1 MAKSEGEQ
9 TSTSAQPAPKIERYS
24 LRVDGALLPLYSGS
38 VDYWRTDRQ
47 VWGKLLDAVRGLGFR
62 IISACVP
69 WNIHE
74 TPDRRFDFGTGD
86 ERKDLDAFLTLCYEK
101 KLYVIVRPGP
111 AVSAAVATLGFPERI
126 LGNPAIQAQSAQ
138 GTQVIIPAPPVPFPM
153 PSYASEQFYDEVSKY
168 FDAVCPILTRHQT
181 PGGPVIGIQV
191 DNELPLLFMHGP
203 FSADY
208 SPAALRWYQEFL
220 GSKYSSIDGL
230 NQAYRTRYTSFP
242 EVPPPRALA
251 TSEREALPRYLDWVQ
266 FQEYY
271 VVLALSVIAS
281 LLWARGVRGLLTHH
295 NVESI
300 YPRLPLKPLDTE
312 KELDVQGVGLHLGRN
327 DYDVIR
333 RGALYMTTVSRLPF
347 LAKAS
352 MGSYPW
358 RLALTPEDQ
367 QFALLVA
374 LMYGFRGFNI
384 HMLVEGN
391 RWMGSPI
398 ERTGERNDKAYAFLQ
413 RLLSVLDSLQF
424 NTLQRTIPVLL
435 LRNFEYERLETLCG
449 GANWITNLL
458 GIPPSLLMSTKTFS
472 YSETIQLA
480 YPAHWDAL
488 YWGLTRSKIP
498 FQIGDTDLDRPAL
511 SHYRA
516 VLLPTYDYMSEELQR
531 KLVEYV
537 ERGGVAI
544 IGPELPY
551 LGTDM
556 RACSVLSD
564 ILDYQVTSTRAPLV
578 GLHDSLSFDAG
589 AVRLGSR
596 LAGKAV
602 SYGRGTLI
610 YLGAAFPLT
619 TRRDEATDAERI
631 VTQALQPL
639 QLSPVGDLRA
649 PLVDETHWGTRAPS
663 VVFLA
668 NSSNQPQ
675 SVEVQVPQRF
685 HLRDAWTGEMMAD
698 RGVQEVELLP
708 YQAKILEVVR

>member
-24 LRVDGALLPLYSGS
+24 LRVEGALLPLYSGS

-47 VWGKLLDAVRGLGFR
+47 VWSTLLDSVRGLGFR
-62 IISACVP
+62 IISTCVP
-69 WNIHE
+69 WNVHE

-86 ERKDLDAFLTLCYEK
+86 ERKDLDAFLTLCHEK
-101 KLYVIVRPGP
+101 KLYAIIQPGP
-111 AVSAAVATLGFPERI
+111 AVSAEVATLGYPERI
-126 LGNPAIQAQSAQ
+126 VNNPAIQAQSAQ
-138 GTQVIIPAPPVPFPM
+138 GTQVIMPTAPVPFAM

-208 SPAALRWYQEFL
+208 SPAALRWYHEFL

-230 NQAYRTRYTSFP
+230 NQAYRTRYSSFP
-242 EVPPPRALA
+242 EVAPPRALA

-295 NVESI
+295 NVESV
-300 YPRLPLKPLDTE
+300 YPGLPLKPLDTE

-358 RLALTPEDQ
+358 GPALTPEDQ

-384 HMLVEGN
+384 HMLVEGT

-398 ERTGERNDKAYAFLQ
+398 DRTGQRNDKVYAFLQ
-413 RLLSVLDSLQF
+413 RLLSVLESLQF
-424 NTLQRTIPVLL
+424 NSLQRTIPVLL
-435 LRNFEYERLETLCG
+435 LRNFEYERLGSLCG
-449 GANWITNLL
+449 GSNWITDLL
-458 GIPPSLLMSTKTFS
+458 GIPRGLLVSTKNFG
-472 YSETIQLA
+472 YSEIIQLA
-480 YPAHWDAL
+480 YPAHWEAL

-531 KLVEYV
+531 KLLEYV

-556 RACSVLSD
+556 RACTVLSD
-564 ILDYQVTSTRAPLV
+564 VLDYQATSTRSPLV

-602 SYGRGTLI
+602 SHGRGTLI
-610 YLGAAFPLT
+610 YMGVAFPPT
-619 TRRDEATDAERI
+619 TRRDEATDAERL

-639 QLSPVGDLRA
+639 QLTPVGDLRA
-649 PLVDETHWGTRAPS
+649 PLVDEAHWGTRAPS
-663 VVFLA
+663 VIFLA
-668 NSSNQPQ
+668 NSSNQPS
-675 SVEVQVPQRF
+675 SVEVQAPQRF
-685 HLRDAWTGEMMAD
+685 RLRDAWTGALLAD
-698 RGVQEVELLP
+698 RGAQEVELLA